1 MAILRINEKDN
12 VAVALDT
19 INEGEIVSADSFSI
33 RALEKIEKGH
43 KIALCDIKQGEN
55 IIKYGF
61 PIGHATADIKAGQW
75 VHSHNVK
82 TNLGEIISYEYK
94 PHLSNAKKV
103 ETSLTFKGFIREDG
117 RVGVRNEIWI
127 IPTVSCVN
135 RNANI
140 IAQIAAKKFAGVKNI
155 EGIYEF
161 THPYGC
167 SQLGQDHKNTQTILA
182 NLVNHP
188 NAGGVLVLGLGCE
201 NNNIDEFK
209 KVLGQYNPDRVK
221 FLVAQEVDD
230 EIQAGVELVG
240 ELVEYASQFERKD
253 CHISELVVG
262 LKCGGSDGFSGIT
275 ANPLV
280 GSFSDRL
287 ISYGGS
293 TILTEVP
300 EMFGAETILMNR
312 AVDRQVFEKT
322 VKLINDFKEYFMS
335 YNQPIYENPSPGNKK
350 GGITTLEE
358 KSLGCTQK
366 GGTSD
371 VVDVLNYGDVVK
383 KKGLSLLN
391 GPGNDMVAATALAAA
406 GCHIILFTTGRGT
419 PLGTAV
425 PTIKIS
431 TNSDLYNRKPNWIDF
446 DAGRLLS
453 GETMEKLTSDLI
465 DYVINVASGQ
475 KCKAEE
481 MGFREITIFK
491 DGVTL

>member
-1 MAILRINEKDN
+1 
-12 VAVALDT
+12 
-19 INEGEIVSADSFSI
+19 
-33 RALEKIEKGH
+33 LEKIDKGH
-43 KIALCDIKQGEN
+43 KIALRDIKQGEN
-55 IIKYGF
+55 VIKYGF
-61 PIGHATADIKAGQW
+61 PIGHATTDIKAGQW
-75 VHSHNVK
+75 VHTHNVK
-82 TNLGEIISYEYK
+82 TNLGEISSYEYN
-94 PHLSNAKKV
+94 PHLSDAEKV
-103 ETSLTFKGFIREDG
+103 ETDISFKGYLREDG

-127 IPTVSCVN
+127 IPTVGCVN
-135 RNANI
+135 RNVNM
-140 IAQIAAKKFAGVKNI
+140 IAQIASQKYAGAKNV
-155 EGIYEF
+155 EGFYAY

-167 SQLGQDHKNTQTILA
+167 SQLGQDHLSTQTILA
-182 NLVNHP
+182 NLVKHP

-209 KVLGQYNPDRVK
+209 KVMGEYNPDKVK
-221 FLVAQEVDD
+221 FLVAQEVED
-230 EIQAGVELVG
+230 EIQAGVDLIG
-240 ELVEYASQFERKD
+240 ELVEYASRFERKD
-253 CHISELVVG
+253 CPISELVVG
-262 LKCGGSDGFSGIT
+262 LKCGGSDAFSGIT

-280 GSFSDRL
+280 GSFSDKL

-312 AVDRQVFEKT
+312 AINREVFEKT
-322 VKLINDFKEYFMS
+322 VKLINDFKEYFMR

-383 KKGLSLLN
+383 EKGLSLLN
-391 GPGNDMVAATALAAA
+391 GPGNDIVASTVLAAA
-406 GCHIILFTTGRGT
+406 GCQIILFTTGRGT

-431 TNSDLYNRKPNWIDF
+431 TNSDLYSRKSNWMDF
-446 DAGRLLS
+446 DAGRLLA
-453 GETMEKLTSDLI
+453 GESMEKLTEELL
-465 DYVINVASGQ
+465 DYVIKVASGQ

-481 MGFREITIFK
+481 MGFREIAIFK